1 LETVR
6 LLADAARKGGSAQ
19 PSAIER
25 ALAAGIALNGVGL
38 ADRSYRAGGDHNPIG
53 AVAITKIVSGSLM
66 PLTATEPSPSSP

>member
-1 LETVR
+1 LEAVR

-19 PSAIER
+19 PGAIER

-38 ADRSYRAGGDHNPIG
+38 ADRSYLAGGDHNPIG
-53 AVAITKIVSGSLM
+53 PVAITKIVSGSLM